1 MAFYLDTSAAVKL
14 VVVEAETGALRAWF
28 KKVSADIVSS
38 DLLRTELLRA
48 TRRGAP
54 DAMEQARAVL
64 DSVTLLTVTTSIL
77 ERAGELDP
85 NLVRSLDAIHL
96 ASALQLGD
104 DLEGIIGYDTRLTDA
119 ARLHGIKTISPS
131 S

>member
-14 VVVEAETGALRAWF
+14 VVAEAESGALRAWL
-28 KKVSADIVSS
+28 KRSSADVVSS

-54 DAMEQARAVL
+54 DAMEHARAVL
-64 DSVTLLTVTTSIL
+64 DSVTLLTMPTPVF

-85 NLVRSLDAIHL
+85 GLLRSLDALHL

-104 DLEGIIGYDTRLTDA
+104 DLEGIIAYDTRLLEA
-119 ARLHGIKTISPS
+119 VKLHGITTISPGT
-131 S
+131 